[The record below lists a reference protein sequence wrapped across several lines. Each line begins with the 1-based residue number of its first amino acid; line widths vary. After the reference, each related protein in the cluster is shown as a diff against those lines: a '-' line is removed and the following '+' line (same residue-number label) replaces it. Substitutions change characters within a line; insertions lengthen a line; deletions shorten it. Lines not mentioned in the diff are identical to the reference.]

1 MKMTHPA
8 PETNQKTPGFSPA
21 DIALLQ
27 RTLLQWYNTHQRQ
40 LPWRDSPDPYRI
52 WVSEVMLQQTQV
64 KTAVPYFLAF
74 VDRFPT
80 LEHLARA
87 DLDQVLKSWEGLG
100 YYARARNLHKA
111 AQQVVRQMDGRIPD
125 RFSDFKA
132 LPGVGDYIA
141 SAVMSMAFNQVH
153 AVVDAN
159 VKRILARLLCLDIP
173 VNQSSFHTR
182 FKSLADT
189 LVDRTDPGGF
199 NQALMELGAL
209 VCKPAVPDCPG
220 CPLAHLCL
228 ALAGSSV
235 SVFPL
240 RLKPKKIPCHR
251 ISTGIV
257 IKEGSIL
264 VTRRKLDGLL
274 GGLWEFPGGKRKNK
288 ESAENA
294 CIREIKEE
302 TGLDVRIVSFLT
314 HVKHAYTHFKIEM
327 DVFYCD
333 LISGN
338 VVLDGPID
346 HQWIAPEN
354 IHRLAFPTANRK
366 FIPMIDPAVISAN
379 LS

>member
-1 MKMTHPA
+1 MTHPV
-8 PETNQKTPGFSPA
+8 TKMNQHTHRFTAA
-21 DIALLQ
+21 DIGLIQKNLLH
-27 RTLLQWYNTHQRQ
+27 WYNTHHRH
-40 LPWRDSPDPYRI
+40 LPWRESCDPYRI

-74 VDRFPT
+74 MNRFPT
-80 LEHLARA
+80 LESLARA

-111 AQQVVRQMDGRIPD
+111 AQQVVQEMEGRIPD

-159 VKRILARLLCLDIP
+159 VKRVLARLLCLDIP
-173 VNQSSFHTR
+173 VNQSSVHTR
-182 FKSLADT
+182 FKAIADS

-209 VCKPAVPDCPG
+209 VCTPSTPDCG
-220 CPLAHLCL
+220 SCPVAHLCL
-228 ALAGSSV
+228 ALAGSRV
-235 SVFPL
+235 SLFPL
-240 RLKPKKIPCHR
+240 RLKTKRIPCHR

-257 IKEGSIL
+257 IKAGRVL

-274 GGLWEFPGGKRKNK
+274 GGLWEFPGGKQNK
-288 ESAENA
+288 GESAEHA

-302 TGLDVRIVSFLT
+302 TGLDVSIVSFLT
-314 HVKHAYTHFKIEM
+314 HVRHAYTHFKIEM

-333 LISGN
+333 YISGD

-346 HQWIAPEN
+346 HQWIAFEN
-354 IHRLAFPTANRK
+354 IRRLAFPTANRK
-366 FIPMIDPAVISAN
+366 FIPLIDPTVIYGN
-379 LS
+379 LL

>member
-1 MKMTHPA
+1 MTHPV
-8 PETNQKTPGFSPA
+8 TKMNQHTHSFTAA
-21 DIALLQ
+21 DIVLIQKNLLH
-27 RTLLQWYNTHQRQ
+27 WYTTHRRH
-40 LPWRDSPDPYRI
+40 LPWRESCDPYRI

-74 VDRFPT
+74 MHRFPT
-80 LEHLARA
+80 LESLARA

-111 AQQVVRQMDGRIPD
+111 AQQVVQQMEGRIPD
-125 RFSDFKA
+125 RFSEFKA

-159 VKRILARLLCLDIP
+159 VKRVLARLLCMDVP
-173 VNQSSFHTR
+173 VNQSSAHIR
-182 FKSLADT
+182 FKAIADT

-209 VCKPAVPDCPG
+209 VCTPAAPACG
-220 CPLAHLCL
+220 SCPLAHLCL
-228 ALAGSSV
+228 ALTGSRV
-235 SVFPL
+235 SVFPV
-240 RLKPKKIPCHR
+240 RLKTKKIPCHR

-257 IKEGSIL
+257 IKEGKLL

-274 GGLWEFPGGKRKNK
+274 GGLWEFPGGKQKK
-288 ESAENA
+288 GESAEHA

-333 LISGN
+333 YISGT

-366 FIPMIDPAVISAN
+366 FIPLIDLSVIYGN
-379 LS
+379 LL

>member
-1 MKMTHPA
+1 MTHPK
-8 PETNQKTPGFSPA
+8 PKMNQQIPGFSSA
-21 DIALLQ
+21 DIGLIQKNLLH
-27 RTLLQWYNTHQRQ
+27 WYNTHHRH
-40 LPWRDSPDPYRI
+40 LPWRESCDPYRI

-80 LEHLARA
+80 LESLARA
-87 DLDQVLKSWEGLG
+87 DLEKVLKSWEGLG

-111 AQQVVRQMDGRIPD
+111 AQQVVQHMDGRIPH

-159 VKRILARLLCLDIP
+159 VKRVLARLLCLDIP
-173 VNQSSFHTR
+173 VNQSSAHTR
-182 FKSLADT
+182 FKAVADT
-189 LVDRTDPGGF
+189 LVDRTDPGSF

-209 VCKPAVPDCPG
+209 VCTPSAPDCG
-220 CPLAHLCL
+220 RCPLAHPCL
-228 ALAGSSV
+228 ALAGCQV
-235 SVFPL
+235 SRYPL
-240 RLKPKKIPCHR
+240 RLKAKKIPCHH

-257 IKEGSIL
+257 IKAGRVL

-288 ESAENA
+288 ESAEDA

-314 HVKHAYTHFKIEM
+314 HVRHAYTHFKIEM
-327 DVFYCD
+327 DIFYCD
-333 LISGN
+333 YISGD

-346 HQWIAPEN
+346 HKWIAPEN

-366 FIPMIDPAVISAN
+366 FIPLIDRSVISRKQT
-379 LS
+379 